1 MLVRQLTESWYRIMT
16 NEEIDQFETWLITVM
31 DFEKTVFPNQQK
43 LHKSES
49 GELWY
54 TYPNDKVG
62 KTVYRSKQYPF
73 AMEIIQCNETREI
86 GMDEDTPFESLQEAT
101 QIVSYLVRQK
111 EQSNERTRMEMAG
124 AVAMADARTKAAQQL
139 LKTHLS
145 SDQSIGLLN
154 PQALGAINIDTI

>member
-1 MLVRQLTESWYRIMT
+1 
-16 NEEIDQFETWLITVM
+16 
-31 DFEKTVFPNQQK
+31 
-43 LHKSES
+43 
-49 GELWY
+49 
-54 TYPNDKVG
+54 
-62 KTVYRSKQYPF
+62 
-73 AMEIIQCNETREI
+73 MEIIQCNETREI